1 MQLLIDKTKLE
12 LLLEQKREYIG
23 NKVTADAIIAAIS
36 FLLSAF
42 TANYDSILGING
54 MVVKTVFCFIGICY
68 TLKIIIDLLKWNK
81 NKYDHKKLAKDII
94 SLDMIQHNHSL
105 VVIRDTFKQQAGR
118 FLVYYDERWDC
129 KLFLN
134 FKTVNGDNETAIL
147 ERVSASL
154 QIPKEN
160 ISARYLTSRVQ
171 EKYSVSHDE
180 TRVYN
185 HRLYEVVINRFTDDM
200 KKDDFVINGVHYFW
214 MTISEMQKDSN
225 IMTKNMDVVDFVNET
240 IISRS

>member
-1 MQLLIDKTKLE
+1 
-12 LLLEQKREYIG
+12 
-23 NKVTADAIIAAIS
+23 
-36 FLLSAF
+36 
-42 TANYDSILGING
+42 
-54 MVVKTVFCFIGICY
+54 
-68 TLKIIIDLLKWNK
+68 
-81 NKYDHKKLAKDII
+81 
-94 SLDMIQHNHSL
+94 MIQHNHSL
-105 VVIRDTFKQQAGR
+105 VVIRDTFKQQPGR

-160 ISARYLTSRVQ
+160 ISAKYLTSRVQ

-185 HRLYEVVINRFTDDM
+185 HRLYEMVIHSFTDDM
-200 KKDDFVINGVHYFW
+200 
-214 MTISEMQKDSN
+214 
-225 IMTKNMDVVDFVNET
+225 
-240 IISRS
+240 

>member
-1 MQLLIDKTKLE
+1 MQ
-12 LLLEQKREYIG
+12 
-23 NKVTADAIIAAIS
+23 
-36 FLLSAF
+36 F
-42 TANYDSILGING
+42 
-54 MVVKTVFCFIGICY
+54 
-68 TLKIIIDLLKWNK
+68 
-81 NKYDHKKLAKDII
+81 I

-105 VVIRDTFKQQAGR
+105 VVIRDTFKQQPGR

-160 ISARYLTSRVQ
+160 ISAKYLTSRVQ

-185 HRLYEVVINRFTDDM
+185 HRLYEMVIHSFTDDM